1 MGLGHYDGR
10 YALSQCKGPQMR
22 LTDISL
28 NWLLPGAV
36 LLLGLLAAVAVL
48 ARGKRSG
55 EKAAGT
61 EDSWERSEERRRRK
75 EALYGTASYML
86 LFICAAVAA
95 ALSFKGLVGFGEE
108 NLGLSG
114 GWEYLVPFGLDG
126 AAMFCSVLAV
136 REASHGD
143 AALGSRILVWT
154 FAGAAAWFNWMHAP
168 RGLTHEG
175 APQFFAGMSLSAAVL
190 FDRALKQTRRA
201 ALREQGLVPRPLPQI
216 RIVRWL
222 RAPRETYSAW
232 SLMLLENVR
241 TLDEAV
247 DEVREDKRQKEQTRL
262 RRRNEERVERAHL
275 KALSRGHKALPP
287 APVVAAVAD
296 GSSSRRPW
304 SEPPPRPP
312 RSLRYRP
319 RSSCPSARG
328 PPFSPSARALSRSP
342 STSRRRT
349 TRWPCRDS
357 TPWSASSRI
366 SSSSSARTFGR
377 GYRPGLRTLG
387 RRRGLLYTA
396 PPSSSN
402 HTALPTPCVRTPHA
416 SARDWTRT
424 SPLPCVPSSAFGTR
438 SMGLRPTKSLTSTR
452 SPRGPTV
459 AVRTAS

>member
-1 MGLGHYDGR
+1 
-10 YALSQCKGPQMR
+10 MR

-55 EKAAGT
+55 DST
-61 EDSWERSEERRRRK
+61 SSDDSWERTEERRRRK
-75 EALYGTASYML
+75 EAVYGTASYVL
-86 LFICAAVAA
+86 LFCCAAVAA
-95 ALSFKGLVGFGEE
+95 ALSFHGLVGFGQQ

-154 FAGAAAWFNWMHAP
+154 FAGAAAWFNWVHAP
-168 RGLTHEG
+168 RGVAHAG

-241 TLDEAV
+241 SLDEAV
-247 DEVREDKRQKEQTRL
+247 DEVREDRRQKEQTRL

-275 KALSRGHKALPP
+275 KALSRGHRGFPGRGAAGELETTTVERAPAGASTEPAISTAEQLPVRSRPSLTPVRKSTEPITVDLTTEDETMALPRL
-287 APVVAAVAD
+287 D
-296 GSSSRRPW
+296 
-304 SEPPPRPP
+304 
-312 RSLRYRP
+312 SLERKLKDLERQ
-319 RSSCPSARG
+319 
-328 PPFSPSARALSRSP
+328 
-342 STSRRRT
+342 
-349 TRWPCRDS
+349 
-357 TPWSASSRI
+357 
-366 SSSSSARTFGR
+366 FG
-377 GYRPGLRTLG
+377 
-387 RRRGLLYTA
+387 
-396 PPSSSN
+396 
-402 HTALPTPCVRTPHA
+402 
-416 SARDWTRT
+416 
-424 SPLPCVPSSAFGTR
+424 
-438 SMGLRPTKSLTSTR
+438 
-452 SPRGPTV
+452 
-459 AVRTAS
+459 

>member
-1 MGLGHYDGR
+1 
-10 YALSQCKGPQMR
+10 MR

-75 EALYGTASYML
+75 EALYGTASYLL

-168 RGLTHEG
+168 RGLSHEG

-201 ALREQGLVPRPLPQI
+201 ALREAGLVPRPLPQI

-275 KALSRGHKALPP
+275 KALSRGHKGLPGRGPGGGGGGGGRELETATLERTSAQASAEPAISAAAEQLPVRSRPSLQPVRKSSAEPFTVDLTAEDDTMALPRL
-287 APVVAAVAD
+287 D
-296 GSSSRRPW
+296 
-304 SEPPPRPP
+304 
-312 RSLRYRP
+312 SLERK
-319 RSSCPSARG
+319 
-328 PPFSPSARALSRSP
+328 LK
-342 STSRRRT
+342 
-349 TRWPCRDS
+349 DLEQQ
-357 TPWSASSRI
+357 
-366 SSSSSARTFGR
+366 FG
-377 GYRPGLRTLG
+377 
-387 RRRGLLYTA
+387 
-396 PPSSSN
+396 
-402 HTALPTPCVRTPHA
+402 
-416 SARDWTRT
+416 
-424 SPLPCVPSSAFGTR
+424 
-438 SMGLRPTKSLTSTR
+438 
-452 SPRGPTV
+452 
-459 AVRTAS
+459 